1 MFTIAIQRIKIHR
14 MYNLIA
20 YFIYLLISIFI
31 TIFVGY
37 KCYKTGEIYLLF
49 IIKDTRTC
57 NAINRILLV
66 SYYLVNMGYIAIS
79 ISNWDVVNSF
89 LKTLEILISKIS
101 TILIVLSFLHYSNLF
116 LIYKLRKQLILN
128 FKS

>member
-1 MFTIAIQRIKIHR
+1 

-37 KCYKTGEIYLLF
+37 KCFKTGEIYLLY
-49 IIKDTRTC
+49 IIKDTHTC
-57 NAINRILLV
+57 TAINRILLV
-66 SYYLVNMGYIAIS
+66 SYYLVNIGYIAIS
-79 ISNWDVVNSF
+79 ISNWDVVHSF
-89 LKTLEILISKIS
+89 LQALEILISKIS
-101 TILIVLSFLHYSNLF
+101 TIFIILSLLHYSNLF
-116 LIYKLRKQLILN
+116 IIYNLRKQLILT